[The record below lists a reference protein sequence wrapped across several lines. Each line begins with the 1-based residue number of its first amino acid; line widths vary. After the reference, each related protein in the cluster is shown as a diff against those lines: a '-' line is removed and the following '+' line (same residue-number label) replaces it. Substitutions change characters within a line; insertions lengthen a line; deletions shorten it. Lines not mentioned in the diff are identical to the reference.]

1 MIENEEEKKELAIKI
16 ASKVKDGDVI
26 GFGSGTTSYLT
37 AIEIGKRVLNENM
50 KIIAVPT
57 SNEIEDICNKYNI
70 KTSKL
75 DECNIDWSF
84 DGADEVDE
92 NNNLL
97 KGMGRAMFRE
107 KLNILSSPLTYILVD
122 KTKFVTNLGEKHP
135 VPIEIYSDSKKI
147 VSKELQ
153 KLGAIDIT
161 ENGKSDNEN
170 LILHVSFKTINE
182 KLEKEI
188 KLIPGVIESGL
199 FYGYNVK
206 IVTNEID

>member
-16 ASKVKDGDVI
+16 ASKVKEGDVI

-107 KLNILSSPLTYILVD
+107 KLNIL
-122 KTKFVTNLGEKHP
+122 
-135 VPIEIYSDSKKI
+135 
-147 VSKELQ
+147 
-153 KLGAIDIT
+153 
-161 ENGKSDNEN
+161 
-170 LILHVSFKTINE
+170 
-182 KLEKEI
+182 
-188 KLIPGVIESGL
+188 
-199 FYGYNVK
+199 
-206 IVTNEID
+206 